1 MSEAATSVHLEKV
14 KEQAEAQQRRRAPP
28 LAGHN
33 SKRQKVNG
41 QAAGDEEEE
50 QEGAVSRFAYAA
62 ADAIAQGSTCLMASC
77 GFNRQ
82 RSAAKELLSIVKPL
96 LPGGRVWC
104 AVLLLLLL
112 LLLTQACDAS
122 VYWQL
127 HCTTQ
132 HHMPI
137 CSTGTSSLSQCSVM

>member
-1 MSEAATSVHLEKV
+1 LKQILGTMSEATNVDLEKL

-33 SKRQKVNG
+33 SKRQKVDG
-41 QAAGDEEEE
+41 QAGEEDEEEE
-50 QEGAVSRFAYAA
+50 QEGTVSRFAYAA

-104 AVLLLLLL
+104 AAAAAAATIDLGLFMRVC
-112 LLLTQACDAS
+112 TGSSSAPCSITCQA
-122 VYWQL
+122 
-127 HCTTQ
+127 
-132 HHMPI
+132 
-137 CSTGTSSLSQCSVM
+137 GTSSV